1 MRGGERGGS
10 QTAHRLS
17 MQEEGPRYDLRG
29 ARRGRDQAQGGS
41 GHRLYEI
48 DGEAHLSTARRHV
61 EGKVSSYYSLDG

>member
-41 GHRLYEI
+41 GHHLYEI
-48 DGEAHLSTARRHV
+48 DARPIFLPR
-61 EGKVSSYYSLDG
+61 EDMLKVKFLLIIP